1 MMSKNLLIFQ
11 PPNHKINLSL
21 QHNLQ
26 TYFLQLTGQINA
38 SKLNLRIPQKLYS
51 KIMIFVVKERPN
63 SIFGNFHL
71 IEKGF

>member
-26 TYFLQLTGQINA
+26 TYFLQINA

-51 KIMIFVVKERPN
+51 KIMIFVVKEWPN
-63 SIFGNFHL
+63 R
-71 IEKGF
+71 

>member
-51 KIMIFVVKERPN
+51 KIMIFVAKID